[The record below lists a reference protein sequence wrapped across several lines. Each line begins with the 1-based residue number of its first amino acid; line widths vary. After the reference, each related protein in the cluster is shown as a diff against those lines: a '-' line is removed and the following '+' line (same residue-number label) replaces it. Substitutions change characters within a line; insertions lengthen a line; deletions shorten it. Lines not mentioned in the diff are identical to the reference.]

1 MILHHRDEV
10 FLVFSSIINYAAI
23 NIKTKARPAHRLHRK
38 NQFLSLCLPVA
49 LTLVDVA
56 ICAGVLGWQ
65 KVHALKCQIAYDC
78 SALLLANDLKLL
90 VEPVWKANGH
100 VYYNSRTSI
109 LEVDLGLAHLWV

>member
-1 MILHHRDEV
+1 M
-10 FLVFSSIINYAAI
+10 
-23 NIKTKARPAHRLHRK
+23 
-38 NQFLSLCLPVA
+38 A
-49 LTLVDVA
+49 LTVVDVA
-56 ICAGVLGWQ
+56 ICGNRFLSIAALAMGILTFYPAGVLGWQ

-109 LEVDLGLAHLWV
+109 LEVDLGLAHLWG